1 MNGKITRSITAALAG
16 SALAAGIFVGSIGL
30 GATAQASPTDAGAAT
45 CNMAMP
51 TNRAPASGAPDV
63 MTRAGMISQLNPVAP
78 GQNSAMDAACT
89 AS

>member
-1 MNGKITRSITAALAG
+1 MNGKIARSISTALAG
-16 SALAAGIFVGSIGL
+16 SALAAGIFAGGIGL
-30 GATAQASPTDAGAAT
+30 GAAAQASPTDAGAAT

-51 TNRAPASGAPDV
+51 TNRAPAAGDPNI
-63 MTRAGMISQLNPVAP
+63 MTRAGMINRLSPVAP

>member
-30 GATAQASPTDAGAAT
+30 GAAAQASPTDAGAAT
-45 CNMAMP
+45 CTMTMP
-51 TNRAPASGAPDV
+51 TNTAPAAGDPN
-63 MTRAGMISQLNPVAP
+63 MLTRAGMINRLSPVAP

>member
-1 MNGKITRSITAALAG
+1 MNRTIIRSITAALAG
-16 SALAAGIFVGSIGL
+16 SALATGIFVGSIGL

-45 CNMAMP
+45 CNMAMS
-51 TNRAPASGAPDV
+51 TNRPPAAGAPDM